1 MIEGRV
7 WGSRVFV
14 AILFLLAGACAVAV
28 ADEKRR
34 IVVRVPEAWL
44 SLPEMQRMA
53 GWGRRSGF
61 EIDLAGESAPVP
73 PGGEVV
79 FVGAVPASAAMRKK
93 LDRFPVRL
101 EEKGFVFDGH
111 EYRGTEDAIALTD
124 PARRSESIVL
134 GNAPRAAMR
143 LAGRRLFWQETEAP
157 DYAAVSGDLVKEGK
171 FSMEGRALTIDRRTD
186 RDEIAAQ
193 DAFLRSQESVER
205 AGVAWRFRESER
217 FAIARWEPV
226 LRRFLAAR
234 RAEPIVVRLFPDP
247 STKARATGSSRPADV
262 SREKE
267 QVVVDLDVSSPLE
280 PDCVTPVLASAA
292 LGAQDTRLFSRP
304 LLLAAL
310 GARAAGR
317 WWGREVAGFAAF
329 ARAAGVEP
337 AAEQILR
344 ADEEVSP
351 ILAIGTA
358 ASWIEAGA
366 RAEGEESVRR
376 FLTGEDAACLQ
387 ALLRWG
393 KLAPGGRVA
402 APARRPLP
410 PGFLRGISYAMSNSI
425 GGGYVSPRS
434 RETLQ
439 KLTKLSANAISVM
452 PFAFSREPKKPEITF
467 VHRSPQGETD
477 EGTVRAVADARSLGM
492 TAMIKPQIWLP
503 GVFVGQV
510 AMASEEEWGRWFSN
524 YRRFVVHHALVA
536 EASGAAIF
544 CIGTELVGTEDRR
557 RQWLETIAAV
567 RLATGAALT
576 YASNW
581 AAGAPRVSFWDSLD
595 AVGVDFYDPLSSDA
609 NASDAVLEAGARRAA
624 APLAEL
630 ARRTGKPVL
639 FTEAGYPPVR
649 GAWLAPHDEN
659 TGRPLSP
666 GDAARSISAVFRAL
680 ERESWWR
687 GVYWW
692 KAFSDGRGA
701 RSNDRGYNLLG
712 TPSERAVAEGFARL
726 AGEKRA
732 SR

>member
-1 MIEGRV
+1 MVEARGWRV
-7 WGSRVFV
+7 SV
-14 AILFLLAGACAVAV
+14 AILFLLAGAFAAAVGQ
-28 ADEKRR
+28 EKRR
-34 IVVRVPEAWL
+34 IVVRVPETWL
-44 SLPEMQRMA
+44 SQPEMQRMA
-53 GWGRRSGF
+53 GWGRRSGL
-61 EIDLAGESAPVP
+61 EVDLAGESAPVP

-79 FVGAVPASAAMRKK
+79 FLGTVPASAAMRKR

-111 EYRGTEDAIALTD
+111 EYLGAEDAIALTD
-124 PARRSESIVL
+124 PTRRSESIVL

-143 LAGRRLFWQETEAP
+143 LAGRRLFWQESEAP
-157 DYAAVSGDLVKEGK
+157 DYTAVSGDLVKEGK
-171 FSMEGRALTIDRRTD
+171 FTMEGRALTIDRRTD

-193 DAFLRSQESVER
+193 AAFLRSQESVER
-205 AGVAWRFRESER
+205 AGVVWRFRESER

-234 RAEPIVVRLFPDP
+234 RAEPIIVRLFPDP

-267 QVVVDLDVSSPLE
+267 QVLVDLDVSSPPE

-292 LGAQDTRLFSRP
+292 LGAQDMRLFSRP

-317 WWGREVAGFAAF
+317 WWGREVAGFASF
-329 ARAAGVEP
+329 ARVAGVEP
-337 AAEQILR
+337 KPEQILR
-344 ADEEVSP
+344 ADEEASP

-358 ASWIEAGA
+358 ASWINAGA

-376 FLTGEDAACLQ
+376 SLTGDEAACLQ

-393 KLAPGGRVA
+393 KLIAGGRVA

-425 GGGYVSPRS
+425 SGGYVSPRS
-434 RETLQ
+434 RETLS

-452 PFAFSREPKKPEITF
+452 PFAFSREPKKPELSF

-477 EGTVRAVADARSLGM
+477 EGTLRAVADARSLGM

-503 GVFVGQV
+503 GVFVGEV
-510 AMASEEEWGRWFSN
+510 TMASEEEWGRWFSN

-567 RLATGAALT
+567 RLATGATLT
-576 YASNW
+576 YAANW
-581 AAGAPRVSFWDSLD
+581 AAGAPRITFWDSLD

-609 NASDAVLEAGARRAA
+609 NASDADLEAGARRAA
-624 APLAEL
+624 GPLAEL

-680 ERESWWR
+680 ARESWWR

-701 RSNDRGYNLLG
+701 RPDDRGYNLLG
-712 TPSERAVAEGFARL
+712 TPAEKAVAEGFARL